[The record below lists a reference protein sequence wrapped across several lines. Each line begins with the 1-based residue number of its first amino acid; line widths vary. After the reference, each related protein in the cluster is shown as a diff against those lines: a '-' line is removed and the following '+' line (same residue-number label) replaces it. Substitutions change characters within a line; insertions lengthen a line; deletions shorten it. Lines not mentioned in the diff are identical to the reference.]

1 MTAQQKNTWQF
12 IIDSTANNIAVALLY
27 VLESKGSSPG
37 RQGFFMAVNN
47 IGAMEGSIG
56 GGIMEHKLVELAK
69 ENLKEGK
76 KFIFVKKQLHHK
88 EAASNQSGMICSG
101 EQSIFLYS
109 IKKEDISAIEKI
121 VSENALSISLSANG
135 IVGSVEKFENNYNFY
150 FNTDTDWVYNEN
162 LHLKNY
168 LHIIGGGHCSLA
180 LSKLM
185 CEMDFDITV
194 YDTRENLSTINK
206 NEFATQKI
214 ILQDYTELEN
224 VINETLNTFI
234 IIMTLGYRTDAI
246 AFDAL
251 MQKDFTYFKMLGS
264 ANKLKTLY
272 NEYIARGMDKNKL
285 TALLQPAGVAI
296 HSQTPQE
303 IAVSIA
309 AEIIGVKNKVNI

>member
-1 MTAQQKNTWQF
+1 MTPQQKLTWQF
-12 IIDSTANNIAVALLY
+12 IFDSVTNNIAVALLY

-37 RQGFFMAVNN
+37 RQGFFMAVNSKDE
-47 IGAMEGSIG
+47 MEGSIG
-56 GGIMEHKLVELAK
+56 GGIMEHKLVELVK

-76 KFIFVKKQLHHK
+76 EINSIKKQLHHK
-88 EAASNQSGMICSG
+88 EAATNQSGMICSG

-121 VSENALSISLSANG
+121 VNGNALSIGLSTSG
-135 IVGSVEKFENNYNFY
+135 ITAYDKKLENNYNFY
-150 FNTDTDWVYNEN
+150 LNSETDWLYTEN
-162 LHLKNY
+162 LHLKYY

-185 CEMDFDITV
+185 SEMDFDITV

-206 NEFATQKI
+206 NEYATQKI
-214 ILQDYTELEN
+214 IVDDYAALNNLIKEYP
-224 VINETLNTFI
+224 NTFL

-251 MQKDFTYFKMLGS
+251 YNKEFAYFKMLGS
-264 ANKLKTLY
+264 ASKLQTLRK
-272 NEYIARGMDKNKL
+272 EYVAKGIGENKL

-296 HSQTPQE
+296 RSQTPQE
-303 IAVSIA
+303 IAISIA
-309 AEIIGVKNKVNI
+309 AEIIAVKNKIY

>member
-1 MTAQQKNTWQF
+1 MTPQQKLTWQF
-12 IIDSTANNIAVALLY
+12 ILDSITNNIAVALLY

-47 IGAMEGSIG
+47 DGAMEGSIG
-56 GGIMEHKLVELAK
+56 GGIMEHKLVELVK
-69 ENLKEGK
+69 EHLKEGK
-76 KFIFVKKQLHHK
+76 EIKSIKKQLHHK
-88 EAASNQSGMICSG
+88 EAANNQSGMICSG

-109 IKKEDISAIEKI
+109 IKKEDVAAIEKI
-121 VSENALSISLSANG
+121 INGNALSVGLSANG
-135 IVGSVEKFENNYNFY
+135 ITASDKRFEKNYTFY
-150 FNTDTDWVYNEN
+150 FNAEIDWLYKEN
-162 LHLKNY
+162 LHLKNH

-185 CEMDFDITV
+185 SDMDFDITV
-194 YDTRENLSTINK
+194 YDTRENLSTIKK

-214 ILQDYTELEN
+214 IVKDYNELKN
-224 VINETLNTFI
+224 LLNETSNTFV

-264 ANKLKTLY
+264 ASKLQTLY
-272 NEYIARGMDKNKL
+272 KEYIAKGEDENKL
-285 TALLQPAGVAI
+285 TALLQPAGVDI

-309 AEIIGVKNKVNI
+309 AEIIGVKNMI

>member
-1 MTAQQKNTWQF
+1 MTPQQKLTWQF
-12 IIDSTANNIAVALLY
+12 ILDSITNNIAVALLY

-47 IGAMEGSIG
+47 DGAMEGSIG
-56 GGIMEHKLVELAK
+56 GGIMEHKLVELVK
-69 ENLKEGK
+69 EHLKEGK
-76 KFIFVKKQLHHK
+76 EIKSIKKQLHHK
-88 EAASNQSGMICSG
+88 EAANNQSGMICSG

-109 IKKEDISAIEKI
+109 IKKEDVAAIEKI
-121 VSENALSISLSANG
+121 INGNALSVGLSVNG
-135 IVGSVEKFENNYNFY
+135 ITESDKRFEKNYTFY
-150 FNTDTDWVYNEN
+150 FNAEIDWLYKEN

-185 CEMDFDITV
+185 SDMDFDITV
-194 YDTRENLSTINK
+194 YDTRENLSTIKK

-214 ILQDYTELEN
+214 IVKDYNELKN
-224 VINETLNTFI
+224 LLNETSNTFV

-264 ANKLKTLY
+264 ASKLQTLY
-272 NEYIARGMDKNKL
+272 KEYIAKGEDENKL
-285 TALLQPAGVAI
+285 TALLQPAGVDI

-309 AEIIGVKNKVNI
+309 AEIIAVKNMS